1 MAPETGDTFGQITP
15 AGKSGTGTGVPTWEV
30 GYLTPKEAFIGLV
43 QTRKANP
50 TWLLQQTKNAP
61 VTGNRNA
68 GGQEWELRDT
78 GKGERSMVLNHRGT
92 TVVLSG
98 SAQLDEFSVLAAAVV
113 KSLDSNP
120 AVTVSPS
127 PAPSRKVGAV
137 ATYLT
142 PALAWRRLREGNERF
157 VNGESSHPNQDASRR
172 SSLVENQHPFAVI
185 FGCSDSRLAA
195 EIIFDLGLGDA
206 FVVRTAGQVI
216 DDAVLGSLEY
226 SISVLGVP
234 LIVVLGHD
242 SCGAVSATKSAV
254 ETGQMPVG
262 FMRDLVE
269 RITPS
274 VLTSLRNGETE
285 VNDMVVEHVKQT
297 SQRLVDSSRVISD
310 SIETGRAAVIGL
322 AYSSRRAGR
331 TSFPESASSKPA
343 GAPGRGPVASV
354 HGFRCGP

>member
-1 MAPETGDTFGQITP
+1 M
-15 AGKSGTGTGVPTWEV
+15 
-30 GYLTPKEAFIGLV
+30 
-43 QTRKANP
+43 
-50 TWLLQQTKNAP
+50 
-61 VTGNRNA
+61 
-68 GGQEWELRDT
+68 
-78 GKGERSMVLNHRGT
+78 
-92 TVVLSG
+92 
-98 SAQLDEFSVLAAAVV
+98 
-113 KSLDSNP
+113 
-120 AVTVSPS
+120 
-127 PAPSRKVGAV
+127 

-195 EIIFDLGLGDA
+195 EIIFDVGLGDV

-226 SISVLGVP
+226 SIGVLGVP

-262 FMRDLVE
+262 FIRDLVE

-274 VLTSLRNGETE
+274 VLTSLRNNKPE

-297 SQRLVDSSRVISD
+297 SHRLVDSSRVISD
-310 SIETGRAAVIGL
+310 AIESGRAAVIGL
-322 AYSSRRAGR
+322 SYSLADGRADLVSGIG
-331 TSFPESASSKPA
+331 EL
-343 GAPGRGPVASV
+343 
-354 HGFRCGP
+354 